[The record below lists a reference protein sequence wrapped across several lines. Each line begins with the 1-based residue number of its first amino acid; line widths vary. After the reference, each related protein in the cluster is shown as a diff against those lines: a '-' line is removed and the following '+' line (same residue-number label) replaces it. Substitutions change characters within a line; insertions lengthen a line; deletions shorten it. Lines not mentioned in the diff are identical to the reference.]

1 MRNAKEN
8 VDEIHMDQKS
18 NIENSKKTILI
29 DEEDSREYFQRCHNS
44 PLMWRFS
51 PFPVTHVIIFLLA
64 LDGATEPN
72 VWRVGETTVT
82 RYYGRP

>member
-1 MRNAKEN
+1 MLKKN
-8 VDEIHMDQKS
+8 VDEIHMGQKS
-18 NIENSKKTILI
+18 NIENSKKTLLI
-29 DEEDSREYFQRCHNS
+29 DEEDSREYSVRCNNS

-51 PFPVTHVIIFLLA
+51 PFPVTHAIISLLA
-64 LDGATEPN
+64 LYGATGLN